1 MEGRSCLGPIC
12 ETQAHQVGPQ
22 CWDWRPL
29 EPGLPLSVRL
39 LLAIYQHNLH
49 LNNKNFIILHNRP
62 RGGPD
67 SRDH

>member
-12 ETQAHQVGPQ
+12 ETQANQVGPQ

-29 EPGLPLSVRL
+29 EPGLPFSVGL
-39 LLAIYQHNLH
+39 LLAIYQRNLH
-49 LNNKNFIILHNRP
+49 LNSKNFIILHNRP
-62 RGGPD
+62 RGEPD